1 MRDHPVLPPRRLACV
16 VVLAIA
22 AFAEAKAAAAELTLD
37 VAAMSRVAAIDPR
50 FQSYNIEMVEV
61 TGGRFWKPYAAARP
75 GAKPERF
82 AARTP
87 INLYDG
93 RLRKL
98 ATALAPAYLRVSG
111 TWANSTF
118 FADSDAPP
126 AAAPAGFKGV
136 LTRQRWRDVIDF
148 SHAVDAPIVM
158 SFAISAGTRD
168 AGRRWTSEQARQ
180 LLGFT
185 KSTGGQIAAAE
196 FMNEPD
202 LPAIGGAPEHYD
214 AAAYG
219 RDFATFRA
227 FMKDAAPDV
236 TILGPGTIGTGAD
249 TKALFAVSAAGIDA
263 VSYHHYGALSAR
275 CSGDRTAQQALS
287 DQWLARTG
295 KTLAFYRALRDRL
308 APDKPIWL
316 TETAETACGGNRW
329 AATFTDTFRYLD
341 QLGRLAKAGVQVVM
355 HNTLAASDYGLLD
368 ERTHLPRPNY
378 WAALLWRRLMGT
390 TVLDA
395 GVGEQPGLHVYAHC
409 ARDLPDGITLLV
421 INNDRRTRRKLTLPA
436 ASQRY
441 TLASEKPVGGN
452 VQLNGSTLVLGPS
465 DQMPALNG
473 EPAPAGAIA
482 FAPATIT
489 FLTVANAGNA
499 NCR

>member
-1 MRDHPVLPPRRLACV
+1 M
-16 VVLAIA
+16 A
-22 AFAEAKAAAAELTLD
+22 AFACTQATAAELTLD
-37 VAAMSRVAAIDPR
+37 VATMPRVATIDPR

-61 TGGRFWKPYAAARP
+61 TGGRFWKPYAATDAR
-75 GAKPERF
+75 ARTKVERF

-87 INLYDG
+87 IDLHDD

-98 ATALAPAYLRVSG
+98 AATLSPAYLRVSG

-118 FADSDAPP
+118 FADSETPPVAPP
-126 AAAPAGFKGV
+126 AGFNGV
-136 LTRQRWRDVIDF
+136 LTRQQWRDVIDF
-148 SHAVDAPIVM
+148 SHAVGAPIVT
-158 SFAISAGTRD
+158 SFAISAGTRN
-168 AGRRWTSEQARQ
+168 ASRQWSPEQARQ
-180 LLGFT
+180 LLAFT
-185 KSTGGQIAAAE
+185 RSTGGRIAAAE

-227 FMKDAAPDV
+227 FMKDNAPDV
-236 TILGPGTIGTGAD
+236 TILGPGTIGTSAE
-249 TKALFAVSAAGIDA
+249 ARARFAVSAAGIDA

-275 CSGDRTAQQALS
+275 CSGDRTAKQALS
-287 DQWLARTG
+287 DQWLARSGRTI
-295 KTLAFYRALRDRL
+295 AFYQAQRDRL
-308 APDKPIWL
+308 APGKPIWL
-316 TETAETACGGNRW
+316 TETAESACGGNRW
-329 AATFTDTFRYLD
+329 AATFIDTFRYLD

-378 WAALLWRRLMGT
+378 WAALLWRQLMGT

-395 GVGEQPGLHVYAHC
+395 GVPEHPGFHVYAHC
-409 ARDLPDGITLLV
+409 ARDMPDGIALLV
-421 INNDRRTRRKLTLPA
+421 INNDRRTQRKLTLSA

-441 TLASEKPVGGN
+441 TLASATPADGTVR
-452 VQLNGSTLVLGPS
+452 LNGITLAFGAS
-465 DQMPALNG
+465 DQIPALNG
-473 EPAPAGAIA
+473 DAAAAGAIVL
-482 FAPATIT
+482 APATVT
-489 FLTVANAGNA
+489 FLTVANAGNT

>member
-1 MRDHPVLPPRRLACV
+1 MVCTK
-16 VVLAIA
+16 AIT
-22 AFAEAKAAAAELTLD
+22 AELTLD
-37 VAAMSRVAAIDPR
+37 VAAMRRVATIDLR
-50 FQSYNIEMVEV
+50 FESYNIEMVEV
-61 TGGRFWKPYAAARP
+61 TGGRFWKPYAA
-75 GAKPERF
+75 GAGTGASSERF
-82 AARTP
+82 AARAP
-87 INLYDG
+87 IDLRDG

-98 ATALAPAYLRVSG
+98 AAALAPAFLRVSG

-126 AAAPAGFKGV
+126 SAPPAGFSGV
-136 LTRQRWRDVIDF
+136 LTRQQWLDVIDF
-148 SHAVDAPIVM
+148 SHAVDAPIVT
-158 SFAISAGTRD
+158 SFAISAGARD
-168 AGRRWTSEQARQ
+168 AAGQWSSEQARQ
-180 LLGFT
+180 LLSFT
-185 KSTGGQIAAAE
+185 RSADGHIAAAE

-202 LPAIGGAPEHYD
+202 LPAIGGAPDHYD

-219 RDFATFRA
+219 RDFAAFRA
-227 FMKDAAPDV
+227 FMKDTASDV

-249 TKALFAVSAAGIDA
+249 ARARFAVSAAGVDV

-275 CSGDRTAQQALS
+275 CGGDRTARQALS
-287 DQWLARTG
+287 DEWLARTG
-295 KTLAFYRALRDRL
+295 RTFAVYKALRDRL
-308 APDKPIWL
+308 APGKPIWL

-329 AATFTDTFRYLD
+329 AATLADTFRYLD

-395 GVGEQPGLHVYAHC
+395 GISGHPGFHVYAHC
-409 ARDLPDGITLLV
+409 ARDKSDAITLLV
-421 INNDRRTRRKLTLPA
+421 INNDRRTQRKLTLA
-436 ASQRY
+436 AAAQRY
-441 TLASEKPVGGN
+441 TLASAKPADGT
-452 VQLNGSTLVLGPS
+452 VQLNGSTLALGAS
-465 DQMPALNG
+465 DQIPALTG
-473 EPAPAGAIA
+473 DAVAAGAIV

-489 FLTVANAGNA
+489 FLTIANAGNA

>member
-1 MRDHPVLPPRRLACV
+1 M
-16 VVLAIA
+16 
-22 AFAEAKAAAAELTLD
+22 LD
-37 VAAMSRVAAIDPR
+37 VASMPRVATIDPR

-61 TGGRFWKPYAAARP
+61 TGGRFWKPYAATART
-75 GAKPERF
+75 GANAERF

-87 INLYDG
+87 INLHDD
-93 RLRKL
+93 RLRTL
-98 ATALAPAYLRVSG
+98 AAALAPAYLRVSG

-126 AAAPAGFKGV
+126 SAPPAGFKGV

-148 SHAVDAPIVM
+148 SHAVDAPIVT
-158 SFAISAGTRD
+158 SLAISAGTRD
-168 AGRRWTSEQARQ
+168 AEGRWTSEQARQ
-180 LLGFT
+180 LLAFT
-185 KSTGGQIAAAE
+185 KSTGGRIAAAE

-202 LPAIGGAPEHYD
+202 LQAIGGAPEHYD

-249 TKALFAVSAAGIDA
+249 AKALFAVSAAGIDA
-263 VSYHHYGALSAR
+263 VSYHHYGALSTR
-275 CSGDRTAQQALS
+275 CSGDRTARQALS
-287 DQWLARTG
+287 DQWLARAG
-295 KTLAFYRALRDRL
+295 KTFAFYRTLRDRL
-308 APDKPIWL
+308 APGKPIWL

-409 ARDLPDGITLLV
+409 ARDMPDGIALLV
-421 INNDRRTRRKLTLPA
+421 INNDRQTRRKLTLPA

-441 TLASEKPVGGN
+441 TLANERPVDGN
-452 VQLNGSTLVLGPS
+452 VQLNGSTLVLGAS

-473 EPAPAGAIA
+473 EPAPAGAIV

-489 FLTVANAGNA
+489 FLTVANASNT